1 MPGVHKATV
10 FLERWEPLALSF
22 PPDGCPEAGYMV
34 AMDQRLLSYGLRD
47 SMINRQELSGAKTS
61 SLDLETEAIN
71 LYVIDYADLR
81 VEGGC
86 GSLKLDTSYP

>member
-1 MPGVHKATV
+1 
-10 FLERWEPLALSF
+10 
-22 PPDGCPEAGYMV
+22 
-34 AMDQRLLSYGLRD
+34 
-47 SMINRQELSGAKTS
+47 MINRQELSGAKTS

-86 GSLKLDTSYP
+86 GSLKLDPSYP